1 MRKIIHVHPAPD
13 AMHWVGDG
21 FPVRQLFS
29 HGGDGASVSPFLL
42 LDYAGPVDFPASDRR
57 RGVGAHPH
65 RGFETVTIVLDGEVA
80 HRDSTGAGGVIGP
93 GDVQWM
99 TAGAG
104 VIHEEFHSDDFTRRG
119 GRLEL
124 LQLWVNLPARLKM
137 TGPRYQTLRDEAI
150 PRVDLADESGLV
162 RVIAGDFGGAH
173 GPAQTATP
181 LNVWDVRI
189 DDGKTAVFKLPEGHT
204 LLAVI
209 LDGPVVA
216 NGQGH
221 ARAGETLVFARHGGE
236 IALSAQADAKLL
248 LLSGE
253 PIDEP
258 IVQQGPFVMNTA
270 GEIRQAVEDYRSGR
284 FGAIAPT
291 GA

>member
-1 MRKIIHVHPAPD
+1 MRKIVSVHPAPES
-13 AMHWVGDG
+13 MHWVGDG

-29 HGGDGASVSPFLL
+29 HAELGAHVSPFLL
-42 LDYAGPVDFPASDRR
+42 LDYAGPADFPPGDHR

-80 HRDSTGAGGVIGP
+80 HRDLTGAGGLIGP

-104 VIHEEFHSDDFTRRG
+104 VIHEEFHSDAFTRSG

-137 TGPRYQTLRDEAI
+137 TAPRYQTLLDAQI
-150 PRVDLADESGLV
+150 PRLDLADECGLL
-162 RVIAGDFGGAH
+162 RVIAGEFGGAR
-173 GPAQTATP
+173 GPAQTATAM
-181 LNVWDVRI
+181 NIWDVRV
-189 DDGKTAVFKLPEGHT
+189 DAGKTAVFALPEGHN
-204 LLAVI
+204 LIVVVI
-209 LDGPVVA
+209 DGPVVV

-221 ARAGETLVFARHGGE
+221 VRAGETVVFERHGGD
-236 IALSAQADAKLL
+236 ISISAQADAKLL

-253 PIDEP
+253 PIHDP
-258 IVQQGPFVMNTA
+258 VVQQGPFVMNSA
-270 GEIRQAVEDYRSGR
+270 DEIRQAVDDYRSGR
-284 FGAIAPT
+284 FGTIAPS

>member
-1 MRKIIHVHPAPD
+1 MRKIVSVHPAPES
-13 AMHWVGDG
+13 MHWVGDG

-29 HGGDGASVSPFLL
+29 HTELGAHVSPFLL
-42 LDYAGPVDFPASDRR
+42 LDYPGPADFPPGDHR

-80 HRDSTGAGGVIGP
+80 HRDSTGAGGLIGP

-104 VIHEEFHSDDFTRRG
+104 VIHEEFHSDAFTRSG

-137 TGPRYQTLRDEAI
+137 TAPRYQTLLDAQI
-150 PRVDLADESGLV
+150 PRLDLADACGLL
-162 RVIAGDFGGAH
+162 RVIAGEFGGAR
-173 GPAQTATP
+173 GPAQTATAM
-181 LNVWDVRI
+181 NIWDVRV
-189 DDGKTAVFKLPEGHT
+189 DAGKTPVFALPEGHN
-204 LLAVI
+204 LIVVVI
-209 LDGPVVA
+209 DGPVVV

-221 ARAGETLVFARHGGE
+221 VRAGETVVFERHGGD
-236 IALSAQADAKLL
+236 ISISAQADAKLL

-253 PIDEP
+253 PIHDP
-258 IVQQGPFVMNTA
+258 VVQQGPFVMNSTD
-270 GEIRQAVEDYRSGR
+270 EIRQAVDDYRSGR
-284 FGAIAPT
+284 FGTIAPS

>member
-1 MRKIIHVHPAPD
+1 MRKIIRVHPAPE

-29 HGGDGASVSPFLL
+29 HKEQGGSVSPFLL
-42 LDYAGPVDFPASDRR
+42 LDYAGPTDFPPSEHR

-80 HRDSTGAGGVIGP
+80 HRDSTGAGGLIGP

-99 TAGAG
+99 TAGSG
-104 VIHEEFHSDDFTRRG
+104 VLHEEFHSDAFTRSG
-119 GRLEL
+119 GRLEV

-137 TGPRYQTLRDEAI
+137 SAPRYQTLLDAEI
-150 PRVDLADESGLV
+150 PRVDLDDESGLV
-162 RVIAGDFGGAH
+162 RVIAGAFSGAT

-181 LNVWDVRI
+181 MNIWDVRI
-189 DDGKTAVFKLPEGHT
+189 DEGKAAVFRLPEGHN
-204 LLAVI
+204 LIVVVV
-209 LDGPVVA
+209 DGPVVV

-221 ARAGETLVFARHGGE
+221 LRSGETVVFERHGGE
-236 IALSAQADAKLL
+236 ISLAAQADAKLL

-258 IVQQGPFVMNTA
+258 VVQEGPFAMNSEA
-270 GEIRQAVEDYRSGR
+270 EIREAVEDYRSGK
-284 FGAIAPT
+284 FGTIAPA